1 MKYTY
6 EDVVTVKDILT
17 GRVKE
22 EDIIGKKGWFLDCI
36 PQNMNPD
43 EFRNQNGEY
52 DRLLIIK
59 RKYDCP
65 FFLEN
70 SSLTYTYFIPDKEE
84 SAAKPLLKK
93 GDRVRIVKEWEDF
106 NEECNPT
113 IGDTG
118 RIEEIDEDG
127 NVKVVLDSDDDW
139 WWYSPDAVELIED
152 KAALSPVESKDKP
165 AYIPFDLSRKE
176 DRDAL
181 RDKWIVCR
189 YNGNEARISAFKQ
202 TDTHG
207 WEAHIPQT
215 GLRSGR
221 QLFDNYT
228 FLDGSLIG
236 KLANDQQMR

>member
-1 MKYTY
+1 MGYTY
-6 EDVVTVKDILT
+6 EDIVTVKDVLT
-17 GRVKE
+17 GKVKE

-52 DRLLIIK
+52 DRLLIIE

-127 NVKVVLDSDDDW
+127 NVKVVLDSDNDW

-152 KAALSPVESKDKP
+152 KAALSPVEGKDKP
-165 AYIPFDLSRKE
+165 AYIPFDLSREE
-176 DRDAL
+176 DRNFL
-181 RDKWIVCR
+181 RGKWIKQKD
-189 YNGNEARISAFKQ
+189 NPKKTEMQIIGFRITETEHAWCCDLGMWVPAEDLLS
-202 TDTHG
+202 D
-207 WEAHIPQT
+207 WV
-215 GLRSGR
+215 
-221 QLFDNYT
+221 
-228 FLDGSLIG
+228 FLDGSPIG
-236 KLANDQQMR
+236 KPANKEN